1 MTFCW
6 TAMVR
11 LLRLWSVWVAS
22 SALARRMSRCPSTKS
37 SSPHAIRATVL
48 AAVQGRV
55 ELVLLERPGR
65 PGRTGR
71 PELAGLG
78 PREPAAL
85 RGARIPEPVLA
96 LALEAET
103 VEPLE
108 RVAPGPARLA
118 AAQVCRTRS

>member
-11 LLRLWSVWVAS
+11 LLRLLSGWVVS

-37 SSPHAIRATVL
+37 SSLHAIRAAVL
-48 AAVQGRV
+48 AAMQGRV

-65 PGRTGR
+65 P
-71 PELAGLG
+71 ELAGVG

-108 RVAPGPARLA
+108 RVAPGPAVRA

>member
-37 SSPHAIRATVL
+37 SSPHAIRAAVL

-65 PGRTGR
+65 P
-71 PELAGLG
+71 ELAGLG
-78 PREPAAL
+78 PRGPAAL
-85 RGARIPEPVLA
+85 RGARNPGAGFGLG
-96 LALEAET
+96 LEAGKGG
-103 VEPLE
+103 PLG
-108 RVAPGPARLA
+108 RGAGGPAPA
-118 AAQVCRTRS
+118 AAAAGC

>member
-11 LLRLWSVWVAS
+11 LLRLLSGWVAS

-37 SSPHAIRATVL
+37 SSPHAIRAAVL

-55 ELVLLERPGR
+55 ELVLLERPGG
-65 PGRTGR
+65 PGRR
-71 PELAGLG
+71 ELAGLG

>member
-37 SSPHAIRATVL
+37 SSPHAIRAAVL
-48 AAVQGRV
+48 AAMQGRV

-65 PGRTGR
+65 PGR
-71 PELAGLG
+71 PELARLG